1 MKTLLKRFH
10 LNGHTIGF
18 CSETQKLELHTKQIV
33 PCESIAEEVS
43 FELSHHDVSSRD
55 STVKSGAPND
65 NFLKLSVR
73 KTIWDL
79 EFLEHLLLTFLLPCL
94 S

>member
-1 MKTLLKRFH
+1 MNGNTRAFH
-10 LNGHTIGF
+10 IQ
-18 CSETQKLELHTKQIV
+18 TQKLEINAKQVV

-43 FELSHHDVSSRD
+43 FELSHHDVSSTD
-55 STVKSGAPND
+55 SKVKSGAPKD

-79 EFLEHLLLTFLLPCL
+79 EFLEHLLLNFLLPCL
-94 S
+94 T